1 MPRNKIVEMEKI
13 GESMIEKI
21 LFLQTQVLKCCN
33 KQDVPLN
40 KKVNRTCRRRMM
52 LQVWIFNDNKKTV
65 ASAFFKILHCTLN
78 LNIKN

>member
-40 KKVNRTCRRRMM
+40 KKVNRTCRRRVM
-52 LQVWIFNDNKKTV
+52 LQV
-65 ASAFFKILHCTLN
+65 
-78 LNIKN
+78 